1 MRNDIIHRY
10 IRDGLIKAFNENAVV
25 NHIVLTSPV
34 NNVNSLYDDFKLF
47 IDKINLECDSN
58 FGYFAIFTN
67 EGNGVVHL
75 VTKNCFLSK
84 DILSNYWSK
93 IRHSIYVRKKFV
105 DSKDYRIKLTNYM
118 ISHSYALDVDC
129 SKNWLCDENDI
140 VFGFNSNDGLNKKLE
155 NWF

>member
-1 MRNDIIHRY
+1 M
-10 IRDGLIKAFNENAVV
+10 
-25 NHIVLTSPV
+25 
-34 NNVNSLYDDFKLF
+34 
-47 IDKINLECDSN
+47 
-58 FGYFAIFTN
+58 
-67 EGNGVVHL
+67 
-75 VTKNCFLSK
+75 
-84 DILSNYWSK
+84 
-93 IRHSIYVRKKFV
+93 RKKFV